1 MKYLTVINQE
11 LADGTDASS
20 MHAHDTK
27 AEAMAEFH
35 SELAAGVV
43 STALRRDFA
52 MVVDTDGNVIRIE
65 SVDGLAPR
73 NDEAGK

>member
-11 LADGTDASS
+11 SADGTDASA
-20 MHAHDTK
+20 MHAHDTR

-43 STALRRDFA
+43 STALRRDFV
-52 MVVDTDGNVIRIE
+52 MVVDTEGNVIRME

-73 NDEAGK
+73 DEAAGK

>member
-11 LADGTDASS
+11 SADGTDASA
-20 MHAHDTK
+20 MHSHDTK

-43 STALRRDFA
+43 STTLRRDFA
-52 MVVDTDGNVIRIE
+52 MVVDTEGNVIRME

-73 NDEAGK
+73 DEKAGE